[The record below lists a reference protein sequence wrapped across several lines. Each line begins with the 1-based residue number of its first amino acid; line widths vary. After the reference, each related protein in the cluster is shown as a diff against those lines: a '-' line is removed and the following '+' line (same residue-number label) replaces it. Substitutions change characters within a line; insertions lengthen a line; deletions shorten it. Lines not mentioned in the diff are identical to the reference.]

1 MINLLVDINFKG
13 IVNLDILHGPEPGD
27 LSLCQLPRGKQD
39 FIEQLLL
46 RYLPP

>member
-13 IVNLDILHGPEPGD
+13 IVNLDVLHGSEPGD

-46 RYLPP
+46 LYLPP